1 MISPNIERWKIY
13 FGSSSITRARH
24 VLGALKVDFVNR
36 IFKNQCIE
44 MKMKILYSKLLFHM
58 LLMQNY
64 YTDKSI
70 LGHVVDQ
77 STCIV
82 RKGYGHYI
90 MRYAIYLK
98 TFLK

>member
-1 MISPNIERWKIY
+1 
-13 FGSSSITRARH
+13 
-24 VLGALKVDFVNR
+24 
-36 IFKNQCIE
+36 
-44 MKMKILYSKLLFHM
+44 M

-70 LGHVVDQ
+70 LGHVIDQ

-90 MRYAIYLK
+90 MRYTIYLE
-98 TFLK
+98 TFFLIEMHNQFLVKQRSFVKSGFAYLQ